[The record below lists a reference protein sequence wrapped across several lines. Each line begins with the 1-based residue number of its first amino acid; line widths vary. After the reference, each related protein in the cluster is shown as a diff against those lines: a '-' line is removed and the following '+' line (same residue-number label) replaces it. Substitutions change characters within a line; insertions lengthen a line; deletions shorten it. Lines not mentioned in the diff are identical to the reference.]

1 MSINFDPYDKKF
13 LISPMY
19 ITKNIKGYTLIEL
32 IIVIGILTI
41 ISTISIPAFL
51 KVIEKSAD
59 RAVRI
64 SLMQSFKECQIDITS
79 GVKIPTFQ
87 LDMGTVRQNGY
98 YRFYQQ
104 YDYVRREDGFIPP
117 TTLGNCLGP
126 LGPHRLGVKKIKGE
140 NKNGEIW
147 INLSTGEKTEKG
159 NLKWN

>member
-1 MSINFDPYDKKF
+1 MSINFDPYVKNF

-19 ITKNIKGYTLIEL
+19 ITKNSKGYTLIEL
-32 IIVIGILTI
+32 VMVIGILGI
-41 ISTISIPAFL
+41 ISNISIPAFL

-64 SLMQSFKECQIDITS
+64 SLMQSFKECQIDIAS
-79 GVKIPTFQ
+79 GVKVPTFQ

-147 INLSTGEKTEKG
+147 INLRTGEKTEKG